1 MKYYAIRLLLV
12 STLIALCAVGCGGSK
27 VLSEGSSLMSS
38 LGSNPN
44 LSTFTSLLKTPG
56 LDKLLGSA
64 TKSPFTLLAP
74 TNSAFDALGAGGV
87 SNLTKPDNISQLA
100 SLVKNQIVPGKLD
113 AASLMKGGLTSAGGS
128 PVNLSGENLG
138 TLMSTDAANIIPI
151 DKILH

>member
-1 MKYYAIRLLLV
+1 MKYYIVRLLL
-12 STLIALCAVGCGGSK
+12 IATVIGISAAGCGGSK

-74 TNSAFDALGAGGV
+74 TNSAFDALGTSGI
-87 SNLTKPDNISQLA
+87 SNLTKPDNINQLA

-128 PVNLSGENLG
+128 PVNLNGANLG
-138 TLMSTDAANIIPI
+138 TLSSTDAANIIPI